1 MKNLLNIYRA
11 GSVRRYHTALHLQQQ
26 DVASHSWGVLAIL
39 LYIEPWPSVALMK
52 AAVYHDVGEVVTGDI
67 PAPFKWDN
75 PKLAKALAEAEA
87 KAEERMG
94 VSLTLLEHEKVLLK
108 IADLGELVLR
118 NVQELMLGNR
128 YAAKIIQRGLGALDE
143 CYGRAGDAADEFI
156 RELEKYTHEME
167 DN

>member
-1 MKNLLNIYRA
+1 MQNLLNIYRA
-11 GSVRRYHTALHLQQQ
+11 GSVRRYHTALHLHPQ

-39 LYIEPWPSVALMK
+39 MHIESQPSANLMR
-52 AAVYHDVGEVVTGDI
+52 AAVYHDVGEVITGDI

-87 KAEERMG
+87 KAEEKLG
-94 VSLTLLEHEKVLLK
+94 VSYTLTEEERVLLK
-108 IADLGELVLR
+108 IADLGELVMR
-118 NVQELMLGNR
+118 NVQEFMLGNR
-128 YAAKIIQRGLGALDE
+128 YAANIIRRGLGALDE
-143 CYGRAGDAADEFI
+143 CYGLAGERADEFI